1 MLMRVLFG
9 GLTLTLFL
17 LPAAVFVQTTTPQ
30 QVRVPERQ
38 VNTNVHM
45 GPTSA
50 QPILVLVPKG
60 TVLPVLKKQGEWFAV
75 QLSPELRR
83 LGTPMRWYKNE
94 DQGWVHES
102 TGGSCAV
109 KAPAETG
116 ALTQR
121 IRDPP

>member
-1 MLMRVLFG
+1 MTTRSFFR
-9 GLTLTLFL
+9 GLTLTLL
-17 LPAAVFVQTTTPQ
+17 LFPAGAFGQAAPQ
-30 QVRVPERQ
+30 QVRVPDRQ
-38 VNTNVHM
+38 ANTNVHM

-75 QLSPELRR
+75 QLAPELRK

-102 TGGSCAV
+102 TVEVVQS
-109 KAPAETG
+109 KPQPKQKPS
-116 ALTQR
+116 QR
-121 IRDPP
+121 SG